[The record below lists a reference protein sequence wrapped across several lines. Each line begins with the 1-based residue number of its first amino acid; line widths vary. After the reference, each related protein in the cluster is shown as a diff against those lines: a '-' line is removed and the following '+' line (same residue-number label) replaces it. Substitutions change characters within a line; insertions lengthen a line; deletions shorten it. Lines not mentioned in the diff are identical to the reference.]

1 MTVDVPVPA
10 RRAAVVVASNRAS
23 AGVYPDRTGPVIVDW
38 LREQGFQTPDPVVV
52 PDGSPVRDAVAG
64 AVADGVDVVL
74 TTGGTG
80 ISPTDRT
87 PEATEPL
94 LDRPLPGL
102 ADAIRSSGLPQVPTA
117 VLSRGLAG
125 VAGRTLVVNLP
136 GSTGGV
142 RDGLGVLAGVL
153 EHAVDQ
159 LHGADHVGSGTGD
172 PAVSD
177 HHGHSHGDQHSHGH
191 GNGSAGAAPT
201 GAGEVRRAVVTEE
214 PLDVEEHARLVSGPA
229 AGAVVSF
236 SGVVRDHDAG
246 RGVHALEY
254 SGHPGASDVIARV
267 AAQVAAAHPAVQ
279 ALAVSHRIGPL
290 TIGDSALACA
300 VSAAHREEA
309 FAACAAL
316 VDEVK
321 LQLPI
326 WKRQDFA
333 DGSQEWVNCP

>member
-1 MTVDVPVPA
+1 MTTTT
-10 RRAAVVVASNRAS
+10 RRAVVVVASNRAA

-38 LREQGFQTPDPVVV
+38 LSERGYQTPDPVVV
-52 PDGSPVRDAVAG
+52 PDGSPVRDAVAV
-64 AVADGVDVVL
+64 AVADAVDVVL

-87 PEATEPL
+87 PEATAPL
-94 LDRPLPGL
+94 LDRSLPGL
-102 ADAIRSSGLPQVPTA
+102 ADAIRSAGLPQVPTA

-142 RDGLGVLAGVL
+142 RDGLGVLDEVL
-153 EHAVDQ
+153 DHAVDQ
-159 LHGADHVGSGTGD
+159 LHGADHVGSGTGE
-172 PAVSD
+172 PAGA
-177 HHGHSHGDQHSHGH
+177 HHGHAPSHEESVPAA
-191 GNGSAGAAPT
+191 SGA
-201 GAGEVRRAVVTEE
+201 VLRAVITEE
-214 PLDVEEHARLVSGPA
+214 PLDVEEHARLVARPD

-236 SGVVRDHDAG
+236 SGVVRDHDDG
-246 RGVHALEY
+246 RKVRALEY
-254 SGHPGASDVIARV
+254 SSHPGAPDVITRV
-267 AAQVAAAHPAVQ
+267 AAQIAATHPQVQ

-290 TIGDSALACA
+290 AIGDSALACA
-300 VSAAHREEA
+300 VSAAHRAEA

-326 WKRQDFA
+326 WKRQEFT
-333 DGSQEWVNCP
+333 DGSEEWVNCP